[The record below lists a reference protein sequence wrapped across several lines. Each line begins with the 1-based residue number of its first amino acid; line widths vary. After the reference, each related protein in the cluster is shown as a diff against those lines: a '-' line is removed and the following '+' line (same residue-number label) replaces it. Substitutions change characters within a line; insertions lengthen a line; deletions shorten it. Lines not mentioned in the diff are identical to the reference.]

1 MNASHAPILALMSE
15 QAGDRTAWVHLIPAG
30 TFTGVDGRGPYKLT
44 DASAVMTATREKSGR
59 SKIVIDYEHQ
69 SLNTKNNGHPA
80 PAAGWIVGLEDR
92 KDGIWGLVEWTER
105 AAAHVANKEYRYISP
120 VFAHTKEGDVLSL
133 HNAALTNIPNLDQ
146 LVALNRA
153 EPSMEKDNVN
163 AKLKAAA
170 KLLGLPDN
178 ASQSDT
184 LAKLNELSSVASE
197 LAGLTGEPAF
207 SMNSA
212 NPDPTKFVPIGD
224 FERVVAEGN
233 KLRQGITQKDAE
245 EHVAAHVRNG
255 QLMPYLRD
263 WAVGLCMV
271 NKGQFDAFVSR
282 VGPSFTSIL
291 TASHARGLPPATDNQ
306 RGDGLTSEELAVCAN
321 MGISP
326 EDFTKARN

>member
-1 MNASHAPILALMSE
+1 MNASQGPTLALMSE

-120 VFAHTKEGDVLSL
+120 VFAHSKEGDVLSL

-153 EPSMEKDNVN
+153 EPSMENEHVN

-170 KLLGLPDN
+170 KLLGLPDT
-178 ASQSDT
+178 ASQAEI

-207 SMNSA
+207 SINSA
-212 NPDPTKFVPIGD
+212 NPDPTRFVPIGD

-233 KLRQGITQKDAE
+233 KLRQGITKKDAE

-255 QLMPYLRD
+255 KLLPFLKD
-263 WAVGLCMV
+263 WAVDLCMV
-271 NKGQFDAFVSR
+271 NKGQFDGFISR
-282 VGPSFTSIL
+282 VGPGFKDIA
-291 TASHARGLPPATDNQ
+291 TASHARAFPPDADNR
-306 RGDGLTSEELAVCAN
+306 RGDLTSEELAICTN

-326 EDFTKARN
+326 DDFSKARS